1 MKKKQIIIKG
11 LVFIFVLV
19 IFGNHI
25 KVNAQNIPDNKTLV
39 TIGDEAVTVGEFMH
53 IYNKNNT
60 QSSMQEPSSVE
71 EYLDLFI
78 NFKLKVKEAIDLQ
91 MDTIDEF
98 QEELAGYRDQLAKP
112 YFVDESVNEALLKE
126 AYDRKLYD
134 IRASHILIMVNENAT
149 PEDTLKA
156 YNEITKI
163 REEIVAGKD
172 FGEAAVEYSDDPS
185 ARDREEIPGK
195 QRFRKGNSGDL
206 GYFTVFNMVYPFEN
220 AAYNT
225 PVGQVSQPI
234 RTKFGYH
241 LVKVTDK
248 KDALGVAEV
257 AHIFVSLNPAT
268 TTSEDSTGKE
278 EKINK
283 ISQKIKEGMSF
294 EDAVKQ
300 YSEDKGSARNDGK
313 LSSFTCNRVV
323 PEFVIAAQ
331 SLEIG
336 EVSDPVQTLYGYHII
351 KLISRK
357 TPGTFEEES
366 EKLKER
372 IKKDD
377 RSHKSED
384 AVLQRIKKENKLK
397 IYGKAKL
404 ALLAEID
411 TSVLNA
417 TFKADTFDTFIKP
430 IMKIGKNKYNQ
441 YDFARYVE
449 ENQRKQ
455 TDMDKDVYLENLFN
469 EFVNEKCLAF
479 EDKHLEENYPEFKA
493 LMREYHDGILLFN
506 LTDKKVWSKA
516 VKDTTGLENFFNEHN
531 DDYVWGDRADA
542 TIYQI
547 RNEND
552 VEKVRAI
559 ISENESDGDIARILD
574 EDSIQSVKIIPG
586 KFEKGDNQ
594 YVDRVEWKTGNI
606 EDASSDVEKL
616 VTIVKIKEVLP
627 PQPKVFNEARGIA
640 TADYQSFLEE
650 EWIKQLK
657 EKYPVVINHEVLKQM
672 LASQ

>member
-11 LVFIFVLV
+11 LLFIFVLV

-25 KVNAQNIPDNKTLV
+25 KVNAQNPPDNKTLV

-60 QSSMQEPSSVE
+60 QSSMQEPSSIE

-78 NFKLKVKEAIDLQ
+78 NFKLKVKEAVDLQ
-91 MDTIDEF
+91 LDTIGEF
-98 QEELAGYRDQLAKP
+98 QKELAGYREQLAKP

-134 IRASHILIMVNENAT
+134 VRASHILIMVNENAT
-149 PEDTLKA
+149 PEDTLEA
-156 YNEITKI
+156 YNEITRI

-172 FGEAAVEYSDDPS
+172 FGEAAIEYTDDPS

-195 QRFRKGNSGDL
+195 QRYRKGNRGDL

-220 AAYNT
+220 AAYKT
-225 PVGQVSQPI
+225 PVGQVSQTI
-234 RTKFGYH
+234 RTRFGYH

-268 TTSEDSTGKE
+268 TTPEDSASKQ
-278 EKINK
+278 EKINN
-283 ISQKIKEGMSF
+283 ISQKIKEGMPF

-313 LSSFTCNRVV
+313 LSPFTCNRVV

-331 SLEIG
+331 SLEVG
-336 EVSDPVQTLYGYHII
+336 EVSDPVKTLYGYHII
-351 KLISRK
+351 KLISRD

-384 AVLQRIKKENKLK
+384 AVLQRIKAENKLK

-411 TSVLNA
+411 TSLLNA
-417 TFKADTFDTFIKP
+417 AFKADTFATFIKP
-430 IMKIGKNKYNQ
+430 IMKIGKDKYSQ
-441 YDFARYVE
+441 YDFALYVE

-455 TDMDKDVYLENLFN
+455 TDIDKDVYLENLFA
-469 EFVNEKCLAF
+469 EFVNKNCLAF
-479 EDKHLEENYPEFKA
+479 EDRNLEENYPEFKA

-506 LTDKKVWSKA
+506 LTDEKVWTKA
-516 VKDTTGLENFFNEHN
+516 VKDTTGLENYFSEHN
-531 DDYVWGDRADA
+531 DKYVWDDRVDA

-552 VEKVRAI
+552 LEKVRAI
-559 ISENESDGDIARILD
+559 VSENESDGDIARILD

-594 YVDRVEWKTGNI
+594 YIDRIEWKAGNL
-606 EDASSDVEKL
+606 EEASSDVEKL

-627 PQPKVFNEARGIA
+627 PQQKAFNEARGIA
-640 TADYQSFLEE
+640 TADYQGFLEE
-650 EWIKQLK
+650 AWIKQLK
-657 EKYPVVINHEVLKQM
+657 EKYPVVINQEVLKQI
-672 LASQ
+672 LASE